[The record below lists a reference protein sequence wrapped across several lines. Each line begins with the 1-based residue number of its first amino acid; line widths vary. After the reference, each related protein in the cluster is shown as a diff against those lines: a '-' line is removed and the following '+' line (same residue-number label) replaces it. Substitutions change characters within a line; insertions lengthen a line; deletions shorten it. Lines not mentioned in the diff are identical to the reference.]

1 MSDINERTATEL
13 FQIIDIMPQDYKSK
27 IPTDFM
33 KLINNKKKSE
43 TKKIN
48 LDNINV
54 NNLSE
59 DTKSYLA
66 YIYLNYLLNDQ
77 EKENYKRILKENQK
91 RYEQKVDIS
100 NILEKRNIEIENK
113 YKNNDTALTV
123 VKEKNFIEKIFDKIR
138 NLLKRLH

>member
-13 FQIIDIMPQDYKSK
+13 FQIIDIMPLDYKSK
-27 IPTDFM
+27 IPNDFM
-33 KLINNKKKSE
+33 KLINNKKKSVTE
-43 TKKIN
+43 KIN
-48 LDNINV
+48 IDDINT

-77 EKENYKRILKENQK
+77 EKENYRRILKENQE

-113 YKNNDTALTV
+113 YKNNDTSLTV
-123 VKEKNFIEKIFDKIR
+123 VKEKNFIEKIFDKIK